1 MNTCSSLAH
10 LRSGS
15 PRGQGPLAPRAR
27 HQRQLPEHP
36 TLAATPAACSHVPCF
51 IFFSNWPLRRRRGR
65 TLPPPASRTR
75 GWTPAGP
82 ARGLL
87 RAQTRPGTGAVRP
100 GYVTKERPRPSTSGC
115 SSLTPRHF
123 PLLYSFSGRD
133 RNDPNGGEF

>member
-87 RAQTRPGTGAVRP
+87 RAQTRPGTGATTTQHVGLLFTDTPTLPTSVFIQWTRQKRP
-100 GYVTKERPRPSTSGC
+100 QRR
-115 SSLTPRHF
+115 
-123 PLLYSFSGRD
+123 
-133 RNDPNGGEF
+133 